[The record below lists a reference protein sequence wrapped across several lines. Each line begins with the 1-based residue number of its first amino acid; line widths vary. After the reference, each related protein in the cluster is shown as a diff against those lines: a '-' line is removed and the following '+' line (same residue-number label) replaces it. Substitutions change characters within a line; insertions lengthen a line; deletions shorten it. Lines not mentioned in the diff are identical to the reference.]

1 MRHTHIAFRLGMGCP
16 WLTPKP
22 LGSSGVRGEG
32 VSVCG
37 GGGIVITSTCQ
48 NFYSEEMPKANL
60 IYALLPL
67 LLLFLFSL
75 SLSLPLLLS
84 RSIAV
89 GVTISSRSNGHLR
102 ANYWIWSAAGATQ
115 KLNPIISLRP
125 LATPLGATRA
135 DTHVCRCAC
144 IRMCVCVWVA
154 TTQTTTHTHNN
165 NNNNGNQRSL

>member
-48 NFYSEEMPKANL
+48 NFHSEELPKENL
-60 IYALLPL
+60 IYALSLCCCC
-67 LLLFLFSL
+67 FSSL

-84 RSIAV
+84 PPIAV

-102 ANYWIWSAAGATQ
+102 ANYWIRSAAGATQ

-125 LATPLGATRA
+125 LATPLGATLA

-144 IRMCVCVWVA
+144 IHMSVCVSGDH
-154 TTQTTTHTHNN
+154 TNNYTYTQ
-165 NNNNGNQRSL
+165 Q